1 MLHPNR
7 QVYMFVT
14 PKWCY
19 KQNPRGFLCSYQSN
33 LLNIISLCFGFFINC
48 QLEKLTECWPGDS
61 HKNQQMATTFL
72 RTSCRQQT
80 IHLRIPQKS
89 SENDMGMPNMNSML
103 LLVSMKMI
111 IYIIPREYSTPSTY
125 VLYVKKST
133 KSWRES
139 EGERKKEKSLCKQQ
153 NMFVLWCAALRFECK
168 GIHSAATIGFW

>member
-1 MLHPNR
+1 MSVVKNTIHPNR
-7 QVYMFVT
+7 TRYVCCTQTGKYI
-14 PKWCY
+14 CLLH
-19 KQNPRGFLCSYQSN
+19 QNDATNKILEVFLCSYQSD
-33 LLNIISLCFGFFINC
+33 LLNIISLCFGFFVNC

-111 IYIIPREYSTPSTY
+111 IYIYNT
-125 VLYVKKST
+125 
-133 KSWRES
+133 
-139 EGERKKEKSLCKQQ
+139 
-153 NMFVLWCAALRFECK
+153 
-168 GIHSAATIGFW
+168 